1 MPPEESQ
8 VGTYTNKV
16 PAYEGAMMST
26 GVQARCALRKG
37 AWYEDDVV
45 NLSTAALGVTNQ
57 IPGSDATGDYNWLI
71 MGSQILPKS
80 PPAILRVLLAQ
91 RDGPPI
97 LLGGAHDALSAKL
110 TEEAGFDGIWASG
123 FGISAVQAVPD
134 ANILSMTE
142 TIDAM
147 AAMTAAVPEMPV
159 LADVDGGFGNAINV
173 IRTVQRCERAGLA
186 GVCLEDNIFPKR
198 CSFYDS
204 VQRAL
209 VPIDEHVGKIRAA
222 VATRKDPDFVV
233 VARTEALIV
242 GAGIEEALRRARAYR
257 DAGADALLVHS
268 KQSNFGELREFA
280 ERWFTIGQDK
290 ESDGQTQ
297 HCPLIAVPTTYGM
310 TSAEELA
317 DAGFRV
323 IIFANQ
329 ALRAAVR
336 GMRQVLADLKRE
348 LRPAA
353 VEGCITTLPEMYK
366 LVGVPELVANEA
378 EFLPTTGT

>member
-1 MPPEESQ
+1 M
-8 VGTYTNKV
+8 
-16 PAYEGAMMST
+16 GA
-26 GVQARCALRKG
+26 
-37 AWYEDDVV
+37 
-45 NLSTAALGVTNQ
+45 Q
-57 IPGSDATGDYNWLI
+57 IA
-71 MGSQILPKS
+71 PKS
-80 PPAILRVLLAQ
+80 PASTLRLLLAQ

-110 TEEAGFDGIWASG
+110 TQEAGFDGIWASG

-147 AAMTAAVPEMPV
+147 AGMAAAVPGVPV

-173 IRTVQRCERAGLA
+173 MRTVQSCERAGLA
-186 GVCLEDNIFPKR
+186 GVCIEDNIFPKR
-198 CSFYDS
+198 CSFYDL

-222 VATRKDPDFVV
+222 VAARRDPDFVV

-257 DAGADALLVHS
+257 NAGADALLVHS
-268 KQSNFGELREFA
+268 KQPNFGELREFA
-280 ERWFTIGQDK
+280 DRWFAGLYEQPDN
-290 ESDGQTQ
+290 QTQ
-297 HCPLIAVPTTYGM
+297 QCPLIAVPTTYGM

-317 DAGFRV
+317 DAGFRI

-336 GMRQVLADLKRE
+336 AMRQVLTDLKRE
-348 LRPAA
+348 ARPSA
-353 VEGCITTLPEMYK
+353 VEDHIATLPEIYK
-366 LVGVPELVANEA
+366 LVGVPDLVANEA
-378 EFLPTTGT
+378 EFLPTPETSIN